1 MANCEEARFKLT
13 NTKLIKSK
21 SAAKSKAR
29 KTLGITKKNFKD
41 VELLHELFLT
51 KKQTIK
57 IKDLFAN
64 NMSTDTKLSKAKLPK
79 VIQSGGFL
87 HGIR

>member
-13 NTKLIKSK
+13 NTKLIKLK

-29 KTLGITKKNFKD
+29 KTLRITKKNFKD
-41 VELLHELFLT
+41 VELFLT

-57 IKDLFAN
+57 IKDPFAN

>member
-13 NTKLIKSK
+13 NTKLIKLK

-29 KTLGITKKNFKD
+29 KTLRITKKNFKD

-57 IKDLFAN
+57 IEDPFAN

>member
-13 NTKLIKSK
+13 NTKLIKLK

-29 KTLGITKKNFKD
+29 KTLRITKKNFKD

-57 IKDLFAN
+57 IKDPFAN
-64 NMSTDTKLSKAKLPK
+64 NMSTDMKLSKAKLPK